1 MKKAK
6 LSLLA
11 LVASITLLTAGVTM
25 ANVPA
30 PPANQFAGIDDT
42 IFNNLTAAQCLVC
55 HTNTVDGHHIL
66 YDQTIPQGACSV
78 NSTDCIKTIYCEPDI
93 CSNSGADCTVD
104 NDCPQVGQGESCGE
118 VCIGQSAVINP
129 DTDSSGTADSTY
141 TCLSCHPEQINN
153 GVIEFIVIRDCLVCH
168 VQIPGEASVHHLTPA
183 AQSGECVV
191 CHGDIVDDMD
201 DGHTIPSYTP
211 SLVTPVPS
219 DGGGPDGS
227 GACDYCHDAGDDTS
241 TGEVIQVV
249 NNEDAHHNTGVFL
262 SATGVTNQDACT
274 WCHNFTGLPSEYDI
288 RTCEGCHGFESLHN
302 IQVDSETE
310 CVYDPS
316 DPAACNITVGGEAAG
331 WGHVGRDAG
340 VGDSDCWGC
349 HGNYVPGAFA
359 AASGPVVPFINSVD
373 ITALTAGTDT
383 PITLAGVA
391 FTNMIMDFQW
401 VSDVKLTAADGSSV
415 VLTPDSISEKSLTVT
430 IPGSTPTGNYQVQAV
445 KNDTAKSNPVG
456 ISIIPEVVI
465 TEIDCSKCLGTMTIT
480 GAGFS
485 AKPGGTDE
493 DLYVIEGDG
502 GRLLKVIS
510 WTDTEIKVLDARC
523 RGDVT
528 VNTIFG
534 SATAQ

>member
-1 MKKAK
+1 
-6 LSLLA
+6 
-11 LVASITLLTAGVTM
+11 
-25 ANVPA
+25 
-30 PPANQFAGIDDT
+30 
-42 IFNNLTAAQCLVC
+42 
-55 HTNTVDGHHIL
+55 
-66 YDQTIPQGACSV
+66 
-78 NSTDCIKTIYCEPDI
+78 
-93 CSNSGADCTVD
+93 
-104 NDCPQVGQGESCGE
+104 
-118 VCIGQSAVINP
+118 
-129 DTDSSGTADSTY
+129 
-141 TCLSCHPEQINN
+141 
-153 GVIEFIVIRDCLVCH
+153 
-168 VQIPGEASVHHLTPA
+168 
-183 AQSGECVV
+183 
-191 CHGDIVDDMD
+191 MD

-249 NNEDAHHNTGVFL
+249 NNQDAHHNTGVFL

-288 RTCEGCHGFESLHN
+288 RTCEGCHGYESLHN

-430 IPGSTPTGNYQVQAV
+430 IPGSTPTGNYSVQAV
-445 KNDTAKSNPVG
+445 KNDNAKSNPVG